1 MKVDMG
7 SAFKDPRNEVYN
19 DRGKGGVFVSQ
30 NSAAQQGIP
39 QNPFTIPYL
48 LFAYDVKRTTFQR
61 RLKGD
66 KLGMTALPS
75 LGLTR

>member
-7 SAFKDPRNEVYN
+7 AAFKDPRNEVCN
-19 DRGKGGVFVSQ
+19 APGKGVFVSQ
-30 NSAAQQGIP
+30 KSASQKGVP
-39 QNPFTIPYL
+39 QNPLTIPFL

-61 RLKGD
+61 RLQGD

-75 LGLTR
+75 PGLTR